1 MRPILRQSERDAI
14 FHDPPSV
21 YVAKKWDEPGKKCQ
35 YCQDSPTHAIRHSE
49 GMAYIQTCD
58 QHLTKGKKDAA
69 ACVPFGGSD
78 PSNIDSVKKIA
89 GEVVPFKKHP
99 HLQWLDQLPD
109 HDWTQHTLGDAEDWP
124 EDNHF
129 RNIDASTSPDVQFPG
144 MDGLQD
150 TGQELG
156 THKSQVHADPA
167 NGDKWLIKNTPA
179 SAPFLAHGDVA
190 TSAIQQH
197 SGLPTPPTFLTQ
209 NANKPASAQLMY
221 PGAKDAFPNKKVN
234 PETLSDEDLMT
245 IQKHHALDWMI
256 SNHDAHGGQFIRD
269 QQGKLI
275 GIDKGQAFRY
285 VNQDRLSHNFHPN
298 SYYGEQEPVY
308 NTLYRNYAQGGR
320 QLNDPRQGE
329 LGAFIQHLQDTP
341 DEEYRQTLMPYA
353 QQAAAKGSLGSYN
366 DPDSYSGLSEE
377 QKFPQNDPEAFL
389 QHAVDRKNNLMNDMG
404 DLYDRAS
411 AYRMTGTK
419 IALRRVGDSAHKD
432 RWSPGE
438 TAHFEYHCLM
448 DPSSS
453 DYNLWQRTQQPV
465 KVLGLHPG
473 GDDFSKDLP
482 TFQERGNEGVPL
494 TYKVQ
499 FGDGHKA
506 DAMEDELLTHPK
518 HYSPDY
524 AFGPQNLGKQG
535 ARQGMSMPDPHQMLK
550 DEDYDGD
557 LGSHGGERWLDPQG
571 AWMLKRPKPGNEFMV
586 PQEVGISALQRR
598 AGLDGPETHAVPMG
612 GDVVTAS
619 KWYPNARQAFG
630 GPTGRGKPPRFS
642 DLQPGDLETI
652 QKHQALDW
660 LIGNHD
666 AHVGNWMRK
675 DDGGLVGIDKGQAMK
690 YYGRDRLD
698 PNFHPNYYAR
708 EPIYNSLW
716 RQHIR
721 GEGQM
726 SDPRQGELGKFVQ
739 GLQNIPDDELKG
751 MFAPYAHA
759 ATHAG
764 MLATGGPEDSARKLG
779 RPTIPAND
787 PDAFLGAMVDRK
799 NSLGRDLG
807 HLYDKA
813 NAARK
818 QKARSQPAQAQPT
831 QSIQIDHPQDDGLHI
846 GAIHRE
852 GVGLP
857 AIGQGLATDVANG
870 SLPKLPTPPTVKA
883 PAAPTQPATMP
894 GMAPANSGAQTN
906 YNPHGDKGYNPAA
919 QSGWNALGI
928 STGVPASYDATQSK
942 LQQMDPTHHHFQ
954 YDHPLSGDGGYSTG
968 IGGPKTPGS
977 TPGAAEHMVSPS
989 GGPSTPVSYTPSAG
1003 AEQWNDQ
1010 VNLALDRNG
1019 LPRSLAPNVKKQIGT
1034 ESSGNPNA
1042 INNDDSNAVAG
1053 HPSQG
1058 LLQTIPSTFQHYHL
1072 PGDSNSITDPQAN
1085 LDAAIGYAKETYGPT
1100 LMNSQGTGIGSGRG
1114 Y

>member
-1 MRPILRQSERDAI
+1 MRPILRQAERDAI
-14 FHDPPSV
+14 FRDPPSV

-129 RNIDASTSPDVQFPG
+129 RNIDASTGPDVQFPG

-234 PETLSDEDLMT
+234 TETLSDEDLMT

-366 DPDSYSGLSEE
+366 DPDSYSGLTEE
-377 QKFPQNDPEAFL
+377 QKFPENDPEAFL
-389 QHAVDRKNNLMNDMG
+389 NHAVDRKNNLMNDMG

-419 IALRRVGDSAHKD
+419 IARRLA
-432 RWSPGE
+432 
-438 TAHFEYHCLM
+438 
-448 DPSSS
+448 
-453 DYNLWQRTQQPV
+453 
-465 KVLGLHPG
+465 
-473 GDDFSKDLP
+473 
-482 TFQERGNEGVPL
+482 
-494 TYKVQ
+494 
-499 FGDGHKA
+499 
-506 DAMEDELLTHPK
+506 
-518 HYSPDY
+518 
-524 AFGPQNLGKQG
+524 
-535 ARQGMSMPDPHQMLK
+535 MSMPDPHQMLK

-619 KWYPNARQAFG
+619 KWYPDAHQAFG
-630 GPTGRGKPPRFS
+630 GPTGRGKPPRFAE
-642 DLQPGDLETI
+642 LKPGDLETI

-666 AHVGNWMRK
+666 AHVGNWLRK
-675 DDGGLVGIDKGQAMK
+675 ADGGLVGIDKGQAMK

-698 PNFHPNYYAR
+698 PNFHPNHYAR

-726 SDPRQGELGKFVQ
+726 GDPNRGAVGKFVQ

-764 MLATGGPEDSARKLG
+764 MLATGGPEDPARKLG

-818 QKARSQPAQAQPT
+818 QKAHSQPAQAQST

-870 SLPKLPTPPTVKA
+870 SLPKLPTLPTVKA

-968 IGGPKTPGS
+968 IGSPKTPSS
-977 TPGAAEHMVSPS
+977 TPGAASPS
-989 GGPSTPVSYTPSAG
+989 GGPSMPVSYTPSAG
-1003 AEQWNDQ
+1003 VEQWNDQ